1 MTNGKF
7 IVLDGPDGSG
17 KTTQTQRL
25 VEILQD
31 QGFKVIKVREPG
43 ITEVGEKIRNILMST
58 TMEPLT
64 ELMLFTAARTEL
76 INKVILP
83 YLKSGHIVICDR
95 FTDSTYAYQGAGR
108 GIKEEVLKVEELIKA
123 LVKPDI
129 TFYFHVDLETA
140 KDRCA
145 TRSGITDV
153 FESEA
158 DSFKQR
164 VRKGYEERA
173 IMNMDTTI
181 PVNGNLTM
189 DEVTSNLLKWF
200 QENFFEQN
208 KHLKDKG
215 DQS

>member
-1 MTNGKF
+1 MNMTTGKF

-43 ITEVGEKIRNILMST
+43 ITTVGEKIRDILLNN

-64 ELMLFTAARTEL
+64 ELMLFTAARVEL
-76 INKVILP
+76 IKQVILP
-83 YLKSGHIVICDR
+83 YIETGYIVVCDR
-95 FTDSTYAYQGAGR
+95 FTDSTYAYQGSGR
-108 GIKEEVLKVEELIKA
+108 GIKEEVLKVEELINA
-123 LVKPDI
+123 LVKPDL
-129 TFYFHVDLETA
+129 TFYFNVDLEIA
-140 KDRCA
+140 KQRCA
-145 TRSGITDV
+145 SRSGISDV

-173 IMNMDTTI
+173 HMNIDTTI
-181 PVNGNLTM
+181 PVNGNLSM

-200 QENFFEQN
+200 EENFFKQN
-208 KHLKDKG
+208 EHLKQKG
-215 DQS
+215 N